1 MICLMTLPEWFGP
14 SAGSPGWWAEQQKYT
29 FPRIELL
36 ENQQCRVTFL
46 WRDPAGAE
54 TTSDCQRVWINI
66 TGVTDH
72 HQPAPPCSLERLP
85 GSDLWYW
92 QTLLPSD
99 WRGSY
104 CLIPSTSYPGPDAAA
119 PAEQRRMW
127 WREQFHHAVA
137 DPLNPL
143 RSWRGGR
150 GMEVSALHLPDAP
163 PQPEWQATDQHQQPT
178 VTTRSLLWE
187 SPRLA
192 NSRTVSLLETGEN
205 RSAQRPLVLLL
216 DGEFWLTAM
225 PLAAPLQ
232 TLTTQQQLP
241 SAIYLFIDAIDRTHR
256 SLELPCYP
264 AFWEAVQD
272 ELLPLVSAHTG
283 WQAAAERTL
292 VAGQSFGGLSAVYAT
307 LNWPQYFGQAVSLSG
322 SFWWPTR
329 GKPQGQLLQQLTQQ
343 TFPAAPRRLWLE
355 AGKREP
361 AVCQANEMLY
371 QALQQQQINSCLTLI
386 EGGHDALC
394 WRGGLLNGLRALL
407 TTPISCS
414 LLSTTGDGD

>member
-1 MICLMTLPEWFGP
+1 
-14 SAGSPGWWAEQQKYT
+14 
-29 FPRIELL
+29 
-36 ENQQCRVTFL
+36 
-46 WRDPAGAE
+46 
-54 TTSDCQRVWINI
+54 
-66 TGVTDH
+66 
-72 HQPAPPCSLERLP
+72 
-85 GSDLWYW
+85 
-92 QTLLPSD
+92 
-99 WRGSY
+99 
-104 CLIPSTSYPGPDAAA
+104 
-119 PAEQRRMW
+119 
-127 WREQFHHAVA
+127 
-137 DPLNPL
+137 
-143 RSWRGGR
+143 
-150 GMEVSALHLPDAP
+150 MEVSALHLPDAP

-192 NSRTVSLLETGEN
+192 NRRTVSLLETGEN

-414 LLSTTGDGD
+414 LLSTTADGD